1 MRIIGLDLGQR
12 RIGVAAA
19 DERTRVAIPVTTVVV
34 TESVVEAAGAI
45 AREQAADELVIGL
58 PLSMSG
64 AMGPQAQLVMQIAEE
79 LRERLAIPVHLWDER
94 LSSVQAGRSEHGLR
108 GKKSTRTA
116 VAGRDAAAAAI
127 VLQAFIDS
135 RRSMA

>member
-34 TESVVEAAGAI
+34 TESVVEGAGAI

-58 PLSMSG
+58 PLSMCG

-79 LRERLAIPVHLWDER
+79 LRKRLAIPVHLWDER
-94 LSSVQAGRSEHGLR
+94 LSSVQAGRSEHGPR

-127 VLQAFIDS
+127 ILQAFIDS
-135 RRSMA
+135 RRSTA